1 MSIDIVYLIPGQGAY
16 APGALAV
23 FAGDVDCAEVL
34 RAVDGVAA
42 ELGRPAVSGLLFST
56 SGPSAAELAERDP
69 FALQLAI
76 FAIGV
81 AGAMRTV
88 GQGGAPGVLM
98 GHSMGEIAALTVAG
112 AFSLR
117 DGARVAA
124 QRALALEA
132 EGPRRGGMLSVQL
145 SASRAAHLVGL
156 VDDPG
161 AAVAV
166 RNAPGLTVIAGSEET
181 LAQVARIAEA
191 MGVRATRLPAPYPF
205 HSASL
210 AMAAQRFGQAISGVA
225 QRPLRGRVYSPVAG
239 AFVHDLVDVKL
250 LLARQLTAPVDF
262 VGAVRALHE
271 EGARRFVDVSAAGLA
286 LLVKR
291 TVPGVTAGTAAE
303 VFGAAGTAPS
313 PTTAPTLSAA
323 VTAPTHVPVTSST
336 PVVVAATP
344 VVATAPV
351 VMVTPPAPPTAAAPA
366 LVEDSAL
373 IDSLSAVLEQLRELY
388 AETLGYPPEAMTP
401 EADLEADLG
410 IDSLKRA
417 EMLAKVTSHFR
428 LEDLEDGQLASHQ
441 TLAELA
447 SLVAAAVRPA
457 S

>member
-16 APGALAV
+16 APGALTEL
-23 FAGDVDCAEVL
+23 AGDVECAEVL
-34 RAVDGVAA
+34 RTVDSVAA
-42 ELGRPAVSGLLFST
+42 EFGRPAVSGLLLSA
-56 SGPSAAELAERDP
+56 SGPSAKELAERDP

-81 AGAMRTV
+81 AGVTRARRD
-88 GQGGAPGVLM
+88 GEEPGVLM
-98 GHSMGEIAALTVAG
+98 GHSMGEIAALTAAG

-132 EGPRRGGMLSVQL
+132 ECPRRGGMLSVQL
-145 SASRAAHLVGL
+145 SAARAAHLVGL

-166 RNAPGLTVIAGSEET
+166 RNAPGLTVIAGGEET

-205 HSASL
+205 HSATL
-210 AMAAQRFGQAISGVA
+210 AMAAQRFGQAIAGVA
-225 QRPLRGRVYSPVAG
+225 QRPMRGRVYSPVAG
-239 AFVHDLVDVKL
+239 AFVHDLTDVKQL
-250 LLARQLTAPVDF
+250 LVRQLTAPVDF

-303 VFGAAGTAPS
+303 VFGGAAGATMTTSAPLTS
-313 PTTAPTLSAA
+313 IEWSEAPARASTPL
-323 VTAPTHVPVTSST
+323 APAMPAMHVA
-336 PVVVAATP
+336 PVVVAA
-344 VVATAPV
+344 AAPV
-351 VMVTPPAPPTAAAPA
+351 VVEAAAPVV
-366 LVEDSAL
+366 VEESAL

-401 EADLEADLG
+401 DADLEADLG

-417 EMLAKVTSHFR
+417 EMLAKVTTHFH
-428 LEDLEDGQLASHQ
+428 LEDVEDGQLASHQ

-447 SLVAAAVRPA
+447 NLVAAAVRPA